1 MWFFSKGKKSYQ
13 LATLLCGLLDYLNK
27 VCTMK
32 TSKSVKYLLTQKMI
46 KYLLDFTIN
55 IPALHMSQQWLSNV
69 VQMSNGNYLPI
80 VLRIHFHMVCMH
92 DLGHENGYYWGK
104 NMYLKH
110 KYFFSETIKNNLK

>member
-1 MWFFSKGKKSYQ
+1 
-13 LATLLCGLLDYLNK
+13 
-27 VCTMK
+27 MK

-55 IPALHMSQQWLSNV
+55 ITALHMSQQWLSNV

-92 DLGHENGYYWGK
+92 DLGHENGYYWG

-110 KYFFSETIKNNLK
+110 K

>member
-1 MWFFSKGKKSYQ
+1 MKVLIFVIIEND
-13 LATLLCGLLDYLNK
+13 LLI
-27 VCTMK
+27 
-32 TSKSVKYLLTQKMI
+32 SKSVKYLLTQKMI

-92 DLGHENGYYWGK
+92 DLGHENGYYWG

-110 KYFFSETIKNNLK
+110 K